1 VRFSLAV
8 VVLFTFLPA
17 PPGPISLRLSQRE
30 CAAPC
35 SLTATVT
42 IPRHPDNRS
51 ASVVWGYDTSDSTDW
66 PLRPNASVEFDVDV
80 RNLSKGT
87 HTIYAVL
94 LREKDGQSQT
104 FEDSQKVTVR

>member
-1 VRFSLAV
+1 MRLLLAV
-8 VVLFTFLPA
+8 VALLTFVPA
-17 PPGPISLRLSQRE
+17 PPGTISLRLSQRE

-35 SLTATVT
+35 TLTATVT
-42 IPRHPDNRS
+42 IPPHPDNRS
-51 ASVVWGYDTSDSTDW
+51 ASVVWGYDTSDSVDW
-66 PLRPNASVEFDVDV
+66 PLGPNASVGFDVDI